1 MHSTIFALNHISED
15 ELNEYAHYFNSC
27 IDYVVQEKSMVA
39 SVDWLEQYLNSN
51 QIKVHRVNCG
61 LLVFSA
67 AEYLRM
73 VLSEKT
79 KIIARLNTD
88 LSKANSP
95 EEELRAYRSAGYD
108 LYVDPKFG
116 FLFYSDDTGICKLDE
131 LCQFENDNGMIE
143 LEIVE
148 TFDYH
153 S

>member
-15 ELNEYAHYFNSC
+15 ELYEYAHYFNSC

-39 SVDWLEQYLNSN
+39 SVDWLEQYLSSHK
-51 QIKVHRVNCG
+51 IKVNRVNCG

-88 LSKANSP
+88 LSEAYSP
-95 EEELRAYRSAGYD
+95 EAELRAYKSAGYD

-116 FLFYSDDTGICKLDE
+116 FLFYSDDNGICTLDD
-131 LCQFENDNGMIE
+131 LCQFENDDGMIE
-143 LEIVE
+143 IEIVE